1 MERYSAAAAA
11 AAALVL
17 AVHGFMHL
25 LWRAE
30 LARRRQRAAHSE
42 RRREAEAAQD
52 RLVAQLMLAAAVLM
66 FAAAAMVLVRL
77 QLWSVVAGA
86 GLVASAVGCWRSW
99 PRAST
104 ALVADLLIAVFVVL
118 GALDLLPFR

>member
-1 MERYSAAAAA
+1 MERYSPAA
-11 AAALVL
+11 AAALLL

-25 LWRAE
+25 LWRARM
-30 LARRRQRAAHSE
+30 ARRRQRVGHSE
-42 RRREAEAAQD
+42 RRYDTEVGQD

-66 FAAAAMVLVRL
+66 FVAAAMALVRL

-86 GLVASAVGCWRSW
+86 GLVASVVGCWRSW

-104 ALVADLLIAVFVVL
+104 ALVADLLIAVFMVL